1 MPIYEYVCL
10 NCKKE
15 FETIRSI
22 SQKDASIP
30 CEKCGSSHV
39 KRKLALVNAHNGGSS
54 VPAASAGGGGGCGS
68 CSGGD
73 CGHCGH

>member
-10 NCKKE
+10 KCRQE
-15 FETIRSI
+15 FEVIRPM

-30 CEKCGSSHV
+30 CEKCGSKTV

-54 VPAASAGGGGGCGS
+54 VPVASGGGGGCGS

>member
-10 NCKKE
+10 KCRKE
-15 FETIRSI
+15 FEVIRPM
-22 SQKDASIP
+22 SQKDSSIP
-30 CEKCGSSHV
+30 CEKCGSRTV
-39 KRKLALVNAHNGGSS
+39 KRKLALVNAHNGGSA
-54 VPAASAGGGGGCGS
+54 VPAASGSGGGGCGS